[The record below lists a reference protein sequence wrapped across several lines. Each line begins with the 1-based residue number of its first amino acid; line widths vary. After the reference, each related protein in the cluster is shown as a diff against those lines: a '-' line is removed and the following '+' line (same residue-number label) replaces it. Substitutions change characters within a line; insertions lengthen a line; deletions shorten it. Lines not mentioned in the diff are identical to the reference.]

1 MNDEKKKLAIVV
13 VLFSV
18 MACVGVFQVLG
29 KRKGPATPEV
39 PISTKVAAVTTHG
52 TTTADSAMGDKAN
65 PANAAAKPA
74 GPKNPEVAADLPP
87 RDPFQAPAGMVPVQN
102 GGTRVVRPG
111 AFPPVRRGMS
121 GRFPPLGNGMG
132 PAVPPL
138 GALRAVEEK
147 PFGWHLVG
155 VIGGA
160 NPAAMFEDGTG
171 NQKLVTLGSAIDPDS
186 RLKGIED
193 DAVSV
198 EFRGKRLRL
207 TVGGN
212 PVGK

>member
-13 VLFSV
+13 VLVAV
-18 MACVGVFQVLG
+18 MACVGVFHVLG
-29 KRKGPATPEV
+29 SRKASAPPPAPL
-39 PISTKVAAVTTHG
+39 KVAEAAD
-52 TTTADSAMGDKAN
+52 TTAGATAAKAATG
-65 PANAAAKPA
+65 PGAANAAGAA
-74 GPKNPEVAADLPP
+74 QAEALKNPELAGDLPP
-87 RDPFQAPAGMVPVQN
+87 RDPFQAPAGMVPSQN
-102 GGTRVVRPG
+102 GPKFGMPRPFKH
-111 AFPPVRRGMS
+111 ALVKRGF
-121 GRFPPLGNGMG
+121 GPGLLPLAPGG
-132 PAVPPL
+132 L
-138 GALRAVEEK
+138 QLKQVEEK
-147 PFGWHLVG
+147 PFGWTCVG
-155 VIGGA
+155 VIAGA

-198 EFRGKRLRL
+198 DFRGKRLRL